1 MVDWRRAGW
10 DYSGQD
16 DVDEYVRNEYRAE
29 RGAYM
34 ERRPGYAGTERPE
47 ADPDFWGPRVPPGY
61 ALDEEFARLGTGA
74 PLEDPF
80 DRDRFADIPLETR
93 DEYWQQRSYP
103 EPGRA
108 PRSYRG
114 RAPVMRDQRSPVER
128 DHEAEHKMLRA
139 AERFYENLAGAVG
152 IEEKSGHRGR
162 GPRDY
167 RRSDA
172 RILDDVSLRLTDD
185 PLVDASDIE
194 VAVRDC
200 EVTLSGAVAS
210 RYEKRRAEDIAE
222 AVSGV
227 SFVQNNLRVRLRE
240 R

>member
-16 DVDEYVRNEYRAE
+16 DVDAYIRNEYRAE
-29 RGAYM
+29 QGAYM
-34 ERRPGYAGTERPE
+34 ERRPDYAGTQRPE
-47 ADPDFWGPRVPPGY
+47 ADPDFWGPRIPPGY

-80 DRDRFADIPLETR
+80 DRDRVVEPPLETR
-93 DEYWQQRSYP
+93 DEYWQQRPYP
-103 EPGRA
+103 EPGRG
-108 PRSYRG
+108 SYRG
-114 RAPVMRDQRSPVER
+114 RAPVVRDRRSPVER
-128 DHEAEHKMLRA
+128 DHEAEHKMLHA

-152 IEEKSGHRGR
+152 IEEKPGHRGR

-172 RILDDVSLRLTDD
+172 RILDDVNLRLTDD

-194 VAVRDC
+194 VGVQDR
-200 EVTLSGAVAS
+200 EVTLSGHVAS
-210 RYEKRRAEDIAE
+210 RFEKRRAEDIAE

-227 SFVQNNLRVRLRE
+227 SHVQNNLRVRSPE
-240 R
+240 G

>member
-1 MVDWRRAGW
+1 
-10 DYSGQD
+10 
-16 DVDEYVRNEYRAE
+16 
-29 RGAYM
+29 
-34 ERRPGYAGTERPE
+34 
-47 ADPDFWGPRVPPGY
+47 
-61 ALDEEFARLGTGA
+61 
-74 PLEDPF
+74 
-80 DRDRFADIPLETR
+80 LETR

-108 PRSYRG
+108 TRSDRG
-114 RAPVMRDQRSPVER
+114 RAPVGRDRRSPVER
-128 DHEAEHKMLRA
+128 DRDAEHKMLHA

-152 IEEKSGHRGR
+152 LEGTSEHRGR

-172 RILDDVSLRLTDD
+172 RILDDVNLRLTDD
-185 PLVDASDIE
+185 ALVDATDIE
-194 VAVRDC
+194 VAVQDR
-200 EVTLSGAVAS
+200 EVTLSGTVAS

-227 SFVQNNLRVRLRE
+227 TYVQNNLRVRSPE